1 MKTQIKITIA
11 ILIFIAASYVQTLNA
26 QITRGHEPGELY
38 IPSTWYRL
46 SDYERYDAIFY
57 TSDNG
62 ETLGIKYVCDVYSF
76 QDMQIQNL
84 VSDATPAVLYNYFQ
98 CNLSVSFD
106 SGVTWDSLDPPGVYS
121 KFTSGCNEGEIYELW
136 VNENAM
142 RVELN
147 RSTDYGQNFILINEN
162 TGGGSKVEV
171 GSEAGEVYL
180 VYPPSFDHPLKI
192 LYSNNYG
199 DAFNVQCE
207 LDTTIGGY
215 VVYGHY
221 PVISR
226 GISPGEL
233 YLVSWH
239 YPANYHIYHSTDYGQ
254 SFNLRYISDECDLL
268 YIYKFTA
275 GLEPGS
281 FYMSYSIPWYDGI
294 NTLMYIYY
302 SNDTASTFTEYVHI
316 LDENFPVSIQE
327 NNNLFENI
335 KLLQNYPN
343 PFSTLTNIKFGI
355 FKESKAEINI
365 YNINGQL
372 VSKLLNKNFPAGQH
386 TISWDGTNETGQ
398 QLKSGI
404 YFYRLKTD
412 EGVFRKKMVLVR

>member
-1 MKTQIKITIA
+1 MKTQLKLTTA
-11 ILIFIAASYVQTLNA
+11 ILIFIAASYLQPLNA
-26 QITRGHEPGELY
+26 QITRGHAPGELY

-57 TSDNG
+57 SSDNG

-84 VSDATPAVLYNYFQ
+84 VSDATSGVLYNYFQ
-98 CNLSVSFD
+98 NNLSVSFD
-106 SGVTWDSLDPPGVYS
+106 SGVTWDSLDPLGVYS
-121 KFTSGCNEGEIYELW
+121 TFAAGCTEGEIYEMWL
-136 VNENAM
+136 NENTW
-142 RVELN
+142 RIELN
-147 RSTDYGQNFILINEN
+147 RSTNYGQDFILVNDSA
-162 TGGGSKVEV
+162 GGEVEV
-171 GSEAGEVYL
+171 GIENGEVYL
-180 VYPPSFDHPLKI
+180 LFYPSQYFGEPLKI

-226 GISPGEL
+226 GTSPGEL
-233 YLVSWH
+233 YLVTWH

-254 SFNLRYISDECDLL
+254 SFNLRFISDECDLT

-281 FYMSYSIPWYDGI
+281 FYMSYSIPWYDGY

-302 SNDTASTFTEYVHI
+302 SNDTAKTFTEYVYI

-327 NNNLFENI
+327 NNNLFVNI
-335 KLLQNYPN
+335 HLSQNYPN
-343 PFSTLTNIKFGI
+343 PFSTLTNIKFSI
-355 FKESKAEINI
+355 FKESKAEINV

-372 VSKLLNKNFPAGQH
+372 VRQLLNKNLPTGQH

>member
-1 MKTQIKITIA
+1 MKTQIKVTTA
-11 ILIFIAASYVQTLNA
+11 ILIFIALSYVQPLNA
-26 QITRGHEPGELY
+26 QITRGHAPGELY
-38 IPSTWYRL
+38 IPSIWYQP
-46 SDYERYDAIFY
+46 SYEERYDAIFY

-62 ETLGIKYVCDVYSF
+62 ETIGIKYVCDVYSF

-98 CNLSVSFD
+98 HNLSVSFD
-106 SGVTWDSLDPPGVYS
+106 SGITWDSLDPPGDYTAT
-121 KFTSGCNEGEIYELW
+121 FTAGCIEGEIYELW
-136 VNENAM
+136 SNFDK
-142 RVELN
+142 RGLQLD
-147 RSTDYGQNFILINEN
+147 RSTDFGENFTLVNN
-162 TGGGSKVEV
+162 DAHGGRAEV
-171 GSEAGEVYL
+171 GTEAGEVYL
-180 VYPPSFDHPLKI
+180 RNAPSFDNPLEI
-192 LYSNNYG
+192 LFSNNNG
-199 DAFNVQCE
+199 VDFTLQSE

-226 GISPGEL
+226 GTSPGEL

-254 SFNLRYISDECDLL
+254 SFNLRYISDECDLT

-275 GLEPGS
+275 GLESGS
-281 FYMSYSIPWYDGI
+281 FYMSYSIPWYDGN

-335 KLLQNYPN
+335 QLSQNYPN
-343 PFSTLTNIKFGI
+343 PFSTLTNIKFY
-355 FKESKAEINI
+355 FSKESKVEINI

-372 VSKLLNKNFPAGQH
+372 VSNLLNKNLPAGKH
-386 TISWDGTNETGQ
+386 NISWDGKNETGQ

-412 EGVFRKKMVLVR
+412 DGVFRKKMVLVR

>member
-1 MKTQIKITIA
+1 MKTQIKVTTA
-11 ILIFIAASYVQTLNA
+11 ILIFIAVSYMQTLNA
-26 QITRGHEPGELY
+26 QITRGHEAGELY
-38 IPSTWYRL
+38 IPSIWYEPG
-46 SDYERYDAIFY
+46 YEERYDAIFY

-98 CNLSVSFD
+98 HNLSVSFD
-106 SGVTWDSLDPPGVYS
+106 SGVTWDSLDPLGVYS
-121 KFTSGCNEGEIYELW
+121 KFTSGCDEGEIYELW

-180 VYPPSFDHPLKI
+180 IYTPDPLEI
-192 LYSNNYG
+192 LFSNNNG
-199 DAFNVQCE
+199 VDFTLQSE

-215 VVYGHY
+215 VVNGHY

-226 GISPGEL
+226 STSPGEL

-239 YPANYHIYHSTDYGQ
+239 YPANYHIYHSIDYGQ
-254 SFNLRYISDECDLL
+254 SFNLRYISDECDLI

-275 GLEPGS
+275 GIEPGS

-302 SNDTASTFTEYVHI
+302 SNDTAKTFTEYVHI

-335 KLLQNYPN
+335 QLSQNYPN
-343 PFSTLTNIKFGI
+343 PFSTSTNIEFNI
-355 FKESKAEINI
+355 SKESKIEINV

-372 VSKLLNKNFPAGQH
+372 VIQLLNKNLPAGQH
-386 TISWDGTNETGQ
+386 NISWDGTNETGQ